1 MAGAIGTHTPYTSTM
16 VQPVTP
22 GREETAAV
30 RLPPHANAEVHAR
43 IMADLQ
49 GMTPAEFMD
58 SLIQAGICA
67 PDGNLT
73 EHYVTQNEAPD
84 AEE

>member
-1 MAGAIGTHTPYTSTM
+1 MAGAIGTHPPYTSSM
-16 VQPVTP
+16 AQPVAP
-22 GREETAAV
+22 GREETASV
-30 RLPPHANAEVHAR
+30 HLPPHANAEVHAR

-49 GMTPAEFMD
+49 GMTPAEFMV

-73 EHYVTQNEAPD
+73 EHYAPQNEAPD